1 MIDYNKYCSRPD
13 GCYSKKG
20 KTLCCL
26 GCDCDCHSA
35 KAENIDKIKEAIEE
49 IRDWRNMEEDYG
61 EMIADKLL
69 KDLGLNE
76 VIQ

>member
-35 KAENIDKIKEAIEE
+35 KAENTNGDDE
-49 IRDWRNMEEDYG
+49 
-61 EMIADKLL
+61 
-69 KDLGLNE
+69 
-76 VIQ
+76 